1 MMSSHKDDKEE
12 AVELKDGF
20 LENVINIYLNEVKT
34 HPKVLRLEDGV
45 LQQED
50 LQGPK
55 KEGDTKAR
63 LEEVEQDVF
72 MCKEMVLRGLEAN
85 HGMISEFIAEHKK
98 ETKELRDDILSLY
111 KEISDRKSVV

>member
-1 MMSSHKDDKEE
+1 MSFHKDDKKE
-12 AVELKDGF
+12 AEELKDEF
-20 LENVINIYLNEVKT
+20 TKNVANLYLNEVKT
-34 HPKVLRLEDGV
+34 HPKVLRLEDSV

-72 MCKEMVLRGLEAN
+72 VCKGMVLR
-85 HGMISEFIAEHKK
+85 
-98 ETKELRDDILSLY
+98 
-111 KEISDRKSVV
+111 EIGRAHV